1 MPFDPR
7 TVMFMADTFA
17 ASAVNKIDDGG
28 RFPMVAEPADN
39 DFFRAFHNKKQIRL
53 YSLREARAG
62 DTDVFMAYWCPYTNQ
77 QTRYT
82 TLTNLA
88 EYMFTATM
96 DGCSFG
102 IGSRTPDGTC
112 LVSHS
117 NQNQFETPDSKDEM
131 ISKQK
136 GALRGLLGSKA
147 KLFQPKDYR
156 SVGTFKKTHGV
167 SAATFGICDNN
178 KWKFYAHRFIKN
190 YNGMIVEFNLID
202 TVAL

>member
-1 MPFDPR
+1 MVFDPR
-7 TVMFMADTFA
+7 KMMFMPDSFA
-17 ASAVNKIDDGG
+17 AAAVNTQDGGG
-28 RFPMVAEPADN
+28 RFAMVAERADN
-39 DFFRAFHNKKQIRL
+39 SFYRAYHGKKQIQI
-53 YSLREARAG
+53 YTLREARKG
-62 DTDVFMAYWCPYTNQ
+62 DAEAFMAYWCPYTNQ

-82 TLTNLA
+82 TLSGNA
-88 EYMFTATM
+88 DFMFTATM

-167 SAATFGICDNN
+167 SAATFGVCENK

-190 YNGMIVEFNLID
+190 YNGVIVEFNLID
-202 TVAL
+202 TVTL

>member
-7 TVMFMADTFA
+7 KAMFMADTFA
-17 ASAVNKIDDGG
+17 ASSTNATDNGG

-39 DFFRAFHNKKQIRL
+39 DFYRAFSGKKQIQI
-53 YSLREARAG
+53 YALRPARPSDA
-62 DTDVFMAYWCPYTNQ
+62 DAFMAYWCPYTNQ

-202 TVAL
+202 TVTL